1 MERNIDIK
9 KYYYYTYRSKSGG
22 ICCDVCSIEG
32 RDFDVN
38 LMMRKLYEDDGCLCI
53 ITFWKEIS
61 KEEHEGL
68 MEFCDKVNKE
78 R

>member
-9 KYYYYTYRSKSGG
+9 KYYYYTYRSKLGG
-22 ICCDVCSIEG
+22 ICCGTQSIEG

-38 LMMRKLYEDDGCLCI
+38 LMMRKLYEDDGCVCI

-68 MEFCDKVNKE
+68 MEFCDKFNKE
-78 R
+78 G

>member
-1 MERNIDIK
+1 
-9 KYYYYTYRSKSGG
+9 
-22 ICCDVCSIEG
+22 
-32 RDFDVN
+32 
-38 LMMRKLYEDDGCLCI
+38 MMRKLYEDYGCVCI

-78 R
+78 G

>member
-1 MERNIDIK
+1 MK
-9 KYYYYTYRSKSGG
+9 KYYYYTYRTESDK
-22 ICCDVCSIEG
+22 ICCGTKSIEG

-38 LMMRKLYEDDGCLCI
+38 LMMRKLYEDDRCLCI